1 MADAKTTPEQ
11 WQRARIQWETEP
23 LASYAQIAES
33 LAVSKPLVGQ
43 HAKREGW
50 QKRLTS
56 EAVSAKAREKVDSKF
71 TENPAR
77 SEIQAAGV
85 DAAPQQKRHT
95 VELPDI
101 PLGLSETDARAAA
114 EAAVIAKREALLERH
129 GKELDAVRGLAY
141 GSIKRAGQ
149 DDAFETG
156 KHAKV
161 VAEALKIVQEQELKR
176 MRMVDGDGGNKAP
189 RALIVVNQV
198 AGLRIVH

>member
-114 EAAVIAKREALLERH
+114 EAESSPSEKRCSKGTARNLMQYVALPMDPSNAQGRMTRLR
-129 GKELDAVRGLAY
+129 
-141 GSIKRAGQ
+141 RAS
-149 DDAFETG
+149 T
-156 KHAKV
+156 
-161 VAEALKIVQEQELKR
+161 
-176 MRMVDGDGGNKAP
+176 P
-189 RALIVVNQV
+189 RSWP
-198 AGLRIVH
+198 RP